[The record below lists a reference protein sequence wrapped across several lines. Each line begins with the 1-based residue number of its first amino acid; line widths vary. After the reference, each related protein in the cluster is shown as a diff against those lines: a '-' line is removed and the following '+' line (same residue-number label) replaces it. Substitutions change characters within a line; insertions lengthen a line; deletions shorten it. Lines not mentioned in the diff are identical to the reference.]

1 MQITCIQKDFQIKN
15 LSKYHNLYLKI
26 DTLLLGD
33 IFENYRKTY
42 FNIYHLDPVK
52 CLSSPGLAWQ
62 EVFEKTEI
70 KLELLTD
77 IIVING

>member
-1 MQITCIQKDFQIKN
+1 MQKDFQIKN

-33 IFENYRKTY
+33 IFENYRKMY
-42 FNIYHLDPVK
+42 FNIYHLYSVK

-62 EVFEKTEI
+62 EAFKKTEI

-77 IIVING
+77 IIVIND